1 MSHAETR
8 SSRFLTDGLC
18 FGVLSCL
25 STHLPA
31 CLLACLP
38 TTCLLAPLVCLQ
50 GGMITQI
57 EQEEMPRLLSE
68 AKSDAEKSGVKLLYS
83 SRNMSYCEFLED
95 YGTA

>member
-1 MSHAETR
+1 MR
-8 SSRFLTDGLC
+8 RCKRFVPHRILT
-18 FGVLSCL
+18 
-25 STHLPA
+25 
-31 CLLACLP
+31 
-38 TTCLLAPLVCLQ
+38 VCLQ
-50 GGMITQI
+50 GGMITQV